1 MDDLG
6 LAVRDANWRMV
17 EEALPRGFRERA
29 EALKLIKA
37 NLPPHLGAKVTE
49 IGIVLRLLL
58 FKVATNAALT
68 TVVAS
73 FAAAQVIELSAVA
86 LHKWLVKMGS
96 YLGELVKQLVAE
108 QAYDLQKRHW
118 AGFELV
124 LLDATCVQRPGA
136 TTTTARVHRALRIP
150 DLRIVEF
157 VLTDEHGGETF
168 RNFATPKS
176 GQLWIADRG
185 YANPPGIAWMVAHG
199 AAVLVRHNRGSLPLF
214 DAKGRRFDVEKKL
227 LTQLQAPLRP
237 RQWIVFVHAPDGS
250 KIRGRFCAVRVPVE
264 KAAGARDRLRRE
276 EGPSVTEEALAMAGF
291 VTVFTTVDDEILSCE
306 EILELY
312 RLRWQVELDFKRDK
326 SITGLDKLPNFKPE
340 TIESWIYA
348 KLLLHQL
355 ARKLSTPERALSPQ
369 SVGQACAPATASVS
383 PHQDSRRA
391 A

>member
-6 LAVRDANWRMV
+6 LALRDANWRMV

-29 EALKLIKA
+29 VALKLIKA
-37 NLPPHLGAKVTE
+37 DLPPQLGAKVTE
-49 IGIVLRLLL
+49 VGIILRMIL

-73 FAAAQVIELSAVA
+73 FAAAKVIELSAVT
-86 LHKWLVKMGS
+86 LHNWLVKTGG

-124 LLDATCVQRPGA
+124 LVDATCVQRPGA

-214 DAKGRRFDVEKKL
+214 DAKGQRFDVEKKL
-227 LTQLQAPLRP
+227 LTQLQTPLRP

-250 KIRGRFCAVRVPVE
+250 KIRGAAVRRPPAHRE
-264 KAAGARDRLRRE
+264 GRRRARTPAPGRRTERHRGGARDVRLRHRLHHRRRRS
-276 EGPSVTEEALAMAGF
+276 P
-291 VTVFTTVDDEILSCE
+291 
-306 EILELY
+306 EL
-312 RLRWQVELDFKRDK
+312 RRD
-326 SITGLDKLPNFKPE
+326 PR
-340 TIESWIYA
+340 A
-348 KLLLHQL
+348 
-355 ARKLSTPERALSPQ
+355 LSTPMASGARFQARQIDHRARQAAELQARDHRVLDLRQALAPPTRTQAEHARTGAFPPVRRTSPR
-369 SVGQACAPATASVS
+369 A
-383 PHQDSRRA
+383 RR
-391 A
+391 